1 VTIAGLLGNQGW
13 DGVVDFSLRCLTIRL
28 GAASVEMTIGLSSS
42 FRREQATVVE
52 IHAEKG
58 PKGDDWS

>member
-1 VTIAGLLGNQGW
+1 MELWI
-13 DGVVDFSLRCLTIRL
+13 SPLRR
-28 GAASVEMTIGLSSS
+28 ASVEMTIGL

-52 IHAEKG
+52 IHAGKG